1 MTLTDDRQAAN
12 ELRYVDLNSAFQ
24 AVADQNA
31 TQQERQ
37 ESYEKYEA
45 EQENAFRNSK
55 KKSVQSTAV
64 GMSIEGA

>member
-1 MTLTDDRQAAN
+1 MTMADDRKAAN

-24 AVADQNA
+24 AVADQNT

-45 EQENAFRNSK
+45 EQK
-55 KKSVQSTAV
+55 KRIQELEEKISAIYSCWD
-64 GMSIEGA
+64 EY

>member
-1 MTLTDDRQAAN
+1 MS
-12 ELRYVDLNSAFQ
+12 YVDLNSAFQ

-45 EQENAFRNSK
+45 EQEKRIQELEEKISAIYSRWD
-55 KKSVQSTAV
+55 
-64 GMSIEGA
+64 EY

>member
-1 MTLTDDRQAAN
+1 MTLADDRKAAN

-24 AVADQNA
+24 AVADQNT

-45 EQENAFRNSK
+45 EQEKHIQELKEKISAIYSRWD
-55 KKSVQSTAV
+55 
-64 GMSIEGA
+64 EY